1 VRHLRAVDCEDFRQQ
16 KFASF
21 PDIFVVHAKKFQLVN
36 WVPTKLGTQHTLC
49 SVRSVRSLT
58 IVQDIPLLLP
68 QEDII
73 RFEDKHLGK
82 GIQPDE
88 QSLPEE
94 STAPPAAAQELEFNE
109 AAMAL
114 ITSMGFPEIRAKKAL
129 LATGNADGEV
139 AMNWLF
145 EHMEDPGWHSFALS
159 KKDSLISIS
168 RH

>member
-1 VRHLRAVDCEDFRQQ
+1 MTV
-16 KFASF
+16 
-21 PDIFVVHAKKFQLVN
+21 I
-36 WVPTKLGTQHTLC
+36 
-49 SVRSVRSLT
+49 
-58 IVQDIPLLLP
+58 QDIPLLLP

-94 STAPPAAAQELEFNE
+94 SAPPAAAQEPEFNE

-114 ITSMGFPEIRAKKAL
+114 ITSMGFSEIRAKKAL

-145 EHMEDPGWHSFALS
+145 EHMEDPGWYFLVLS
-159 KKDSLISIS
+159 KKDSLIRIQTVMPQSS
-168 RH
+168 LVEVGVQAMDQHRRKNRL